1 MTYIAALVYD
11 PDGNFRGYTTL
22 NAETN
27 KLKST
32 NLWSEEELPKLNDQV
47 ARLNVGSA
55 LSAHW
60 PAPSDPEV
68 MALLNDPAWEPLEMV
83 PGEAVDDD
91 RSHWVWTQEPKIDP
105 LTGGPAVGP
114 DGQMIMINGEL
125 DREAS
130 VIAYKRIM
138 VPREPIK
145 AQVRT
150 KKAQDIVA
158 RRRAG
163 MS

>member
-1 MTYIAALVYD
+1 MTYIQALVYD
-11 PDGNFRGYTTL
+11 AEGNFRGYTTL

-32 NLWSEEELPKLNDQV
+32 NLWSEKELPQLKEQLD
-47 ARLNVGSA
+47 RLNVGSA

-68 MALLNDPAWEPLEMV
+68 MALLNDPTWEPLEMV
-83 PGEAVDDD
+83 PGRAVDDL
-91 RSHWVWTQEPKIDP
+91 RSHWVWTQTPKINP
-105 LTGGPAVGP
+105 MTGQPDIGA

-125 DREAS
+125 DQDAS
-130 VIAYKRIM
+130 VIVYKTIM
-138 VPREPIK
+138 VPKEPIK
-145 AQVRT
+145 AQIRT

-163 MS
+163 L